1 MIPISKRPAG
11 AEGRTIPGHWEGDLI
26 VGAGSGSAVATLV
39 ERTTRYV
46 VGAEPASISY
56 LT

>member
-46 VGAEPASISY
+46 VGAEPGSISY